1 MKIDFSSIKL
11 EIIDLNVNSCPD
23 IFINQSGVSFSKR
36 VLEELNYPQFVQYC
50 VDASNKIFAVR
61 ACKGTETK
69 ATPFSKPKG
78 EQTKNLSCTNKN
90 LRDTILALIPNG
102 NNHERYKV
110 TGEYD
115 AENRVIYFDMTT
127 AQISSYFKNAAE

>member
-69 ATPFSKPKG
+69 ATPFS
-78 EQTKNLSCTNKN
+78 SA
-90 LRDTILALIPNG
+90 RA
-102 NNHERYKV
+102 
-110 TGEYD
+110 
-115 AENRVIYFDMTT
+115 
-127 AQISSYFKNAAE
+127 